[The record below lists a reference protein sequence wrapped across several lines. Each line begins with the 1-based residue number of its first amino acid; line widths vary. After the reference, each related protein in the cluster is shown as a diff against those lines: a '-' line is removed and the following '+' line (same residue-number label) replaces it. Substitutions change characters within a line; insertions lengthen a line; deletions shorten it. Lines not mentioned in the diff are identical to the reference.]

1 MREGAD
7 PLVVVH
13 EAGVHV
19 DGWVPVVVP
28 LALVVRVRVR
38 VRLRVMMLVMVV
50 VVVLEGMS
58 LRVETGHVRGVVGG
72 GDGGRVGLLG

>member
-1 MREGAD
+1 M
-7 PLVVVH
+7 
-13 EAGVHV
+13 
-19 DGWVPVVVP
+19 
-28 LALVVRVRVR
+28 VVRVRVR